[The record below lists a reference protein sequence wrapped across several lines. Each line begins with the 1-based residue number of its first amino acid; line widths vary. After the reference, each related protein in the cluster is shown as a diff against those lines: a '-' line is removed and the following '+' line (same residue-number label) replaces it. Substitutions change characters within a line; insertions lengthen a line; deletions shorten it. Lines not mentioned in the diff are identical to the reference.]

1 MKHTALYWMKDFQER
16 YLLREV
22 GPSIEGTKEPIERVS
37 WKNTKNGRFIA
48 FVQTPH
54 RSIPM
59 IDATYAQFDKT
70 FVHATQRVYDAF
82 SNLHKMSLG
91 SVGFYAIGKHETRA
105 RGFGQKG
112 VLTPTKGHA
121 LEQAASDILEALTLP
136 KKGGRWPVPA
146 QHASLHEKMQFL
158 QKFPTMPQFPEI
170 PCVLFK
176 TQNVWILEGLNWK
189 GNILSLRHTD

>member
-1 MKHTALYWMKDFQER
+1 MKHTALYWLKDFQER
-16 YLLREV
+16 YLLNEEAPLID
-22 GPSIEGTKEPIERVS
+22 GIKEPIERVS

-59 IDATYAQFDKT
+59 IDATYAQFDQRLVQST
-70 FVHATQRVYDAF
+70 RRVYEAF
-82 SNLHKMSLG
+82 PNVHKMSLG
-91 SVGFYAIGKHETRA
+91 TVGFYAINKHDMRA
-105 RGFGQKG
+105 RGFGKKG
-112 VLTPTKGHA
+112 VLMAARGHA
-121 LEQAASDILEALTLP
+121 LEQAASDILEALKLP
-136 KKGGRWPVPA
+136 KKGGRFQVPA

-158 QKFPTMPQFPEI
+158 QTFPTMPHFPEI

-176 TQNVWILEGLNWK
+176 TQNVWVLEGLNWK